1 MTTLF
6 YMPGACSLA
15 PHIVLEWIGAPFEAK
30 RVRREAPELLAV
42 NPAGAVPVLV
52 EDDGWSLT
60 QAGAILDYLAH
71 KHPEADL
78 LGGKGLRA
86 DAERHRWS
94 SFVTGDLH
102 PAFVPMFA
110 PTRYTTDA
118 SAEGQQA
125 VKTAAQALVRKRLG
139 LLDAHLANREW
150 ILDRRSVID
159 AYVFPMIR
167 WASGLLPG
175 GVSDLRNVSALHD
188 RLAADVSVQ
197 KVLAREA
204 A

>member
-1 MTTLF
+1 
-6 YMPGACSLA
+6 
-15 PHIVLEWIGAPFEAK
+15 
-30 RVRREAPELLAV
+30 
-42 NPAGAVPVLV
+42 
-52 EDDGWSLT
+52 
-60 QAGAILDYLAH
+60 
-71 KHPEADL
+71 
-78 LGGKGLRA
+78 
-86 DAERHRWS
+86 
-94 SFVTGDLH
+94 
-102 PAFVPMFA
+102 MFA

-197 KVLAREA
+197 KVLASEA

>member
-1 MTTLF
+1 MTTLY

-15 PHIVLEWIGAPFEAK
+15 PHIVLEWTGAPFETK

-52 EDDGWSLT
+52 EDDDWTLT

-78 LGGKGLRA
+78 LGGQGLRA

-94 SFVTGDLH
+94 SFITGDLH
-102 PAFVPMFA
+102 PAFVPIFA
-110 PTRYTTDA
+110 PARYTSDA
-118 SAEGQQA
+118 SAEAQQA
-125 VKTAAQALVRKRLG
+125 VKTAAQALVRKRLE
-139 LLDAHLANREW
+139 LLDSHLATREW
-150 ILDRRSVID
+150 ILDRRSIID

-167 WASGLLPG
+167 WASGVLPG
-175 GVSDLRNVSALHD
+175 GVADLRHVMALHD
-188 RLAADVSVQ
+188 RLAADAGVQ
-197 KVLAREA
+197 KALAREA